1 MSPETEV
8 AAWQWPHDPQR
19 HSSHTLS
26 EFPGVKGNITLEMV
40 QKKKPFHSTCYFQFS
55 TDDRKKAYTEIKR
68 KTNSKQMSGN
78 TLLPRGGEK
87 KNRWEEYLN
96 KAVYWAKTPG
106 SSFKNRAWALGWM
119 LNLEWETW
127 PSVDE
132 NWPGA
137 SCPVDHAPLPH
148 GLCLSLGVWKVCSS
162 CVYETGN
169 TCFSRK

>member
-1 MSPETEV
+1 
-8 AAWQWPHDPQR
+8 
-19 HSSHTLS
+19 
-26 EFPGVKGNITLEMV
+26 MV
-40 QKKKPFHSTCYFQFS
+40 QKKKPFHSACYFQFS

-78 TLLPRGGEK
+78 TLLPRGGKK

-96 KAVYWAKTPG
+96 KAVYWAKTSGP
-106 SSFKNRAWALGWM
+106 SFKNRDGVLGCGRGRWKWT
-119 LNLEWETW
+119 LNLKWETW

-132 NWPGA
+132 NRPGE
-137 SCPVDHAPLPH
+137 SWLVDRAPLPT